1 MGLVQA
7 DTTDM
12 VAALGETMRQVNAA
26 ILGHGGFSTRM
37 MPAYAVHAYDDPAID
52 PRPTGKCNAFM
63 RTYCRPDSPNRNNTF
78 TYVNTSAIR
87 VQYSDECVDLRP
99 GAQRHRRPHSNRGR
113 ATPFTLHLGSRG
125 QADGL
130 CTALIVLTVVFLAS
144 TLLQS
149 NISLGDMWLKGMADG
164 AASSNRTVQ
173 YCMPCKDPITRVHAE
188 NYPWEMGSAP
198 TIPTRALVAFPA
210 YQPP

>member
-1 MGLVQA
+1 
-7 DTTDM
+7 M

-130 CTALIVLTVVFLAS
+130 CTALIVLTSGFLTSAL
-144 TLLQS
+144 LLQV
-149 NISLGDMWLKGMADG
+149 
-164 AASSNRTVQ
+164 RV
-173 YCMPCKDPITRVHAE
+173 DPQVYARHLAHPGRRAGSCSVPPGEGPLRVHRLAVGGM
-188 NYPWEMGSAP
+188 PRQLRAP
-198 TIPTRALVAFPA
+198 AVRTSTRPLVVPTR
-210 YQPP
+210 PP